1 MDTQD
6 RIKDAEER
14 IEQIDRE
21 LSNLYN
27 VDFREAEREEL
38 RKRSERAKQLETER
52 RRLQGWLNVRKGKND

>member
-6 RIKDAEER
+6 RIKGAEER